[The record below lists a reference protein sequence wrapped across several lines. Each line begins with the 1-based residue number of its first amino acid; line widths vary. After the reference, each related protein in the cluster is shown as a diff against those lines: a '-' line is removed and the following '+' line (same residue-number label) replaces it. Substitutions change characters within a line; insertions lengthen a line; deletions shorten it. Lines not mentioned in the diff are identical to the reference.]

1 MNGHDSAA
9 HLSTSSDP
17 TASTS
22 NHSLPNGEL
31 NPSST
36 STYIEK
42 NEVIGLSS
50 SSSPAPGN
58 CVITNG
64 SMNPSSSSTAIA
76 NGVTVPSSSSSSSS
90 SEIEFDPS
98 APETL
103 QERVTSLS
111 SHVRQLKRK
120 LREAQKEIASLRVVV
135 RENEEKAWRGKAS
148 VAVQCDAVAPEGHG
162 WTEVTEKEEGA
173 GLSISES
180 IRQAANKVQV
190 R

>member
-9 HLSTSSDP
+9 LLSTGSDP

-50 SSSPAPGN
+50 SSPAPTAGN

-64 SMNPSSSSTAIA
+64 SMDRSSSATAIA
-76 NGVTVPSSSSSSSS
+76 NGITVPSSSSSSS

-111 SHVRQLKRK
+111 SHVRQLRRK

-135 RENEEKAWRGKAS
+135 RENEAKAWRGKAS
-148 VAVQCDAVAPEGHG
+148 VGVQCDVVAPEGHG
-162 WTEVTEKEEGA
+162 
-173 GLSISES
+173 
-180 IRQAANKVQV
+180 
-190 R
+190 